1 VNYQQKKLS
10 ILLPVYNE
18 ADSLKIMIPV
28 LEATVDVDHEVLII
42 YDFPEDNSVEAIKQL
57 KNTYNNVDA
66 VFNDLGRGVANAIMK
81 GVSVAKG
88 ELVLIAVVDEVFP
101 IASIR
106 DMLKLING
114 GCDFVSG
121 TRYARGGKRFGG
133 SFLGATLSRLA
144 NKMFRLITG
153 SVLTDST
160 TAMKM
165 IKKSIFEKVTIEAKA
180 GWAFAFELS
189 IKAQLLGLQ
198 LGEVPIVSV
207 DRLFGGDSTF
217 RLGAWVQEYT
227 KWFIWGVRRLNR
239 SNRVQA
245 KVITLD
251 RL

>member
-1 VNYQQKKLS
+1 
-10 ILLPVYNE
+10 
-18 ADSLKIMIPV
+18 
-28 LEATVDVDHEVLII
+28 
-42 YDFPEDNSVEAIKQL
+42 VEAVKQL

-106 DMLKLING
+106 DMLKLINE

-121 TRYARGGKRFGG
+121 TRYARGCKRFGG

-165 IKKSIFEKVTIEAKA
+165 IKKSIFENITIEAKA

-189 IKAQLLGLQ
+189 IKTQLLGLK